1 MRKIFVL
8 IALACSLLVCAAAQ
22 AAQITDV
29 KWGVNKEEVLR
40 FVVDLTD
47 NAGYAVDIEGSV
59 LNLTVN
65 ASKGSQ
71 VAAQGIVKSALA
83 TSYQVVDKEHYT
95 IVRVPL
101 RQSLSESHYKSF
113 TLKQDEQ
120 TNRPFRVVLDIM
132 PAQRSVK
139 APAQSTAKAPAQSSV
154 KAQKKITIRNNISS
168 KAPAQ
173 SSVKAPAQ
181 TNAPVVSN
189 RPVVS
194 SRPTRPAGARPAQP
208 STPVKSTTSAA
219 QAGTS
224 VKSSTAAV
232 KQPTPAP
239 TETKQTTITSKKETK
254 QPEKDK
260 EKKEVK
266 NSTSPKVV
274 NASSKQTKIVGNGK
288 FRTSGG
294 LSGKIITLDAGHGGS
309 DPGAIGSD
317 GTKEKNITLAITKAV
332 KELLEKKG
340 AKVYMTRTT
349 DVDVYGPNASDAD
362 ELQARV
368 NVGEKYNSDLFV
380 SLHINSSVNK
390 NVGGFSTYYY
400 PKTNNDLRIA
410 KSIQD
415 QLTANFGVD
424 DLGVRQANFY
434 VIKRISM
441 PATLVEMCFISNEKE
456 LVLMKGKWFQ
466 NKTARL
472 IAAGIEKYFA

>member
-101 RQSLSESHYKSF
+101 RQSLSASHYKSF
-113 TLKQDEQ
+113 TLKQDPQ

-132 PAQRSVK
+132 PAQRSDK

-154 KAQKKITIRNNISS
+154 KA
-168 KAPAQ
+168 
-173 SSVKAPAQ
+173 PAQ
-181 TNAPVVSN
+181 TTAPVVSN

-194 SRPTRPAGARPAQP
+194 SRPTRPAAKKPAVTQP
-208 STPVKSTTSAA
+208 STPAKSTASAA
-219 QAGTS
+219 Q
-224 VKSSTAAV
+224 SSAV
-232 KQPTPAP
+232 KQTEAAK
-239 TETKQTTITSKKETK
+239 TETKQTTITTKKETK

-260 EKKEVK
+260 AKAEAK
-266 NSTSPKVV
+266 SSASPKVV
-274 NASSKQTKIVGNGK
+274 PVSSKQTKIVGNGK

-380 SLHINSSVNK
+380 SLHVNSSVNK

-400 PKTNNDLRIA
+400 PKTSNDLRIA
-410 KSIQD
+410 KAIQD

>member
-83 TSYQVVDKEHYT
+83 TSYQVVDREHYT

-113 TLKQDEQ
+113 TLKQDAQ

-132 PAQRSVK
+132 PAQSSVK
-139 APAQSTAKAPAQSSV
+139 AQVQSTAKAPAQSSV
-154 KAQKKITIRNNISS
+154 KA
-168 KAPAQ
+168 
-173 SSVKAPAQ
+173 PAQ
-181 TNAPVVSN
+181 TTAPVVSN

-219 QAGTS
+219 QSGTS

-400 PKTNNDLRIA
+400 PKTSNDLRIA

>member
-83 TSYQVVDKEHYT
+83 TSYQVVDKEHNT

-101 RQSLSESHYKSF
+101 RQSISESHYKSF
-113 TLKQDEQ
+113 TLKQDAQ

-132 PAQRSVK
+132 PAQRSEK

-154 KAQKKITIRNNISS
+154 KA
-168 KAPAQ
+168 
-173 SSVKAPAQ
+173 PAQ
-181 TNAPVVSN
+181 TTAPVVSN

-194 SRPTRPAGARPAQP
+194 SRPTRPAAKKPAVTQP
-208 STPVKSTTSAA
+208 ITPAKSTASAA
-219 QAGTS
+219 Q
-224 VKSSTAAV
+224 SSAV
-232 KQPTPAP
+232 KQTEAAK
-239 TETKQTTITSKKETK
+239 TETKQTTIATKKETK

-260 EKKEVK
+260 AKAEAEAK
-266 NSTSPKVV
+266 SSASPKAVPV
-274 NASSKQTKIVGNGK
+274 SSKQTKIVGNGK

-380 SLHINSSVNK
+380 SLHVNSSVNK

-400 PKTNNDLRIA
+400 PKTSNDLRIA

>member
-1 MRKIFVL
+1 M
-8 IALACSLLVCAAAQ
+8 
-22 AAQITDV
+22 
-29 KWGVNKEEVLR
+29 R

-101 RQSLSESHYKSF
+101 RQSISASHYKSF
-113 TLKQDEQ
+113 TLKQDAQ

-139 APAQSTAKAPAQSSV
+139 ASAQSTAKAPAQSSV
-154 KAQKKITIRNNISS
+154 KA
-168 KAPAQ
+168 
-173 SSVKAPAQ
+173 PAQ
-181 TNAPVVSN
+181 TTAPVVSN

-194 SRPTRPAGARPAQP
+194 SRPTRPAAKKPAVTQP
-208 STPVKSTTSAA
+208 STPAKSTASAA
-219 QAGTS
+219 QPS
-224 VKSSTAAV
+224 AV
-232 KQPTPAP
+232 KQTEAAKK
-239 TETKQTTITSKKETK
+239 ETKQTTITTKKETK

-260 EKKEVK
+260 AKAEAK
-266 NSTSPKVV
+266 SSASPKVV
-274 NASSKQTKIVGNGK
+274 PVSSKQTKIVGNGK

-400 PKTNNDLRIA
+400 PKTSNDLRIA
-410 KSIQD
+410 KAIQD

-472 IAAGIEKYFA
+472 IAVGIEKYFA

>member
-29 KWGVNKEEVLR
+29 KWGVNNEEVLR

-71 VAAQGIVKSALA
+71 VAAQGNVKSALA

-101 RQSLSESHYKSF
+101 RQRLSESHYKSF
-113 TLKQDEQ
+113 TLKQDAQ

-132 PAQRSVK
+132 PAQS
-139 APAQSTAKAPAQSSV
+139 SAKAP
-154 KAQKKITIRNNISS
+154 T
-168 KAPAQ
+168 Q

-181 TNAPVVSN
+181 TTAPVVSN

-194 SRPTRPAGARPAQP
+194 SRPTRPAAKKPAVTQP
-208 STPVKSTTSAA
+208 SAPVKSTASAA
-219 QAGTS
+219 KQTE
-224 VKSSTAAV
+224 AA
-232 KQPTPAP
+232 KK
-239 TETKQTTITSKKETK
+239 ETKQTTITSKKETK
-254 QPEKDK
+254 QPEKDTTK
-260 EKKEVK
+260 TEAK
-266 NSTSPKVV
+266 SSASPKVV
-274 NASSKQTKIVGNGK
+274 PVSSKQTKIVGNGN

-400 PKTNNDLRIA
+400 PKTSNDLRIA

>member
-1 MRKIFVL
+1 ML

-71 VAAQGIVKSALA
+71 VAAQGNVKSVLA
-83 TSYQVVDKEHYT
+83 TSYQVVDREHYT

-113 TLKQDEQ
+113 TLKKDAQ

-139 APAQSTAKAPAQSSV
+139 APV
-154 KAQKKITIRNNISS
+154 
-168 KAPAQ
+168 Q

-181 TNAPVVSN
+181 TTAPVVSN

-219 QAGTS
+219 QSGTS

-274 NASSKQTKIVGNGK
+274 NASSKQTKIVGNGN

-400 PKTNNDLRIA
+400 PKTSNDLRIA

>member
-1 MRKIFVL
+1 ML

-71 VAAQGIVKSALA
+71 VAAQGNVKSTLA

-113 TLKQDEQ
+113 TLKQDPQ

-132 PAQRSVK
+132 PAQRSEK
-139 APAQSTAKAPAQSSV
+139 AQSTAK
-154 KAQKKITIRNNISS
+154 T
-168 KAPAQ
+168 PAQ

-181 TNAPVVSN
+181 TTAPVVSN

-194 SRPTRPAGARPAQP
+194 SRPTRPAASRPTVTQP
-208 STPVKSTTSAA
+208 STPAKSTASAA
-219 QAGTS
+219 Q
-224 VKSSTAAV
+224 SSAV
-232 KQPTPAP
+232 KQTEAAK
-239 TETKQTTITSKKETK
+239 TETKQTTITTKKETK

-260 EKKEVK
+260 AKAEAK
-266 NSTSPKVV
+266 SSASPKVV
-274 NASSKQTKIVGNGK
+274 PVSSKQTKIVGNGK

-400 PKTNNDLRIA
+400 PKTSNDLRIA

>member
-8 IALACSLLVCAAAQ
+8 IALACSLLICAAAQ

-101 RQSLSESHYKSF
+101 RQSISESHYKSF
-113 TLKQDEQ
+113 TLKQDPQ

-132 PAQRSVK
+132 PAQRNVK

-154 KAQKKITIRNNISS
+154 KA
-168 KAPAQ
+168 
-173 SSVKAPAQ
+173 PAQ
-181 TNAPVVSN
+181 TTAPVVSN

-194 SRPTRPAGARPAQP
+194 SRPTRPAAQKPVVTQP
-208 STPVKSTTSAA
+208 SAPVKSTASAA
-219 QAGTS
+219 KQTE
-224 VKSSTAAV
+224 AA
-232 KQPTPAP
+232 KK
-239 TETKQTTITSKKETK
+239 ETKQTTITSKKETK
-254 QPEKDK
+254 QPEKDTTK
-260 EKKEVK
+260 TEAK
-266 NSTSPKVV
+266 SSAAPKVV
-274 NASSKQTKIVGNGK
+274 PVSSKQTKIVGNGN

-400 PKTNNDLRIA
+400 PKTSNDLRIA

>member
-83 TSYQVVDKEHYT
+83 TSYQVVDKDHYT

-113 TLKQDEQ
+113 TLKQDAQ

-139 APAQSTAKAPAQSSV
+139 APAQT
-154 KAQKKITIRNNISS
+154 T
-168 KAPAQ
+168 
-173 SSVKAPAQ
+173 
-181 TNAPVVSN
+181 APVVSN

-194 SRPTRPAGARPAQP
+194 SRPTRPAAKKPAVTQP
-208 STPVKSTTSAA
+208 STPAKSTASAA
-219 QAGTS
+219 Q
-224 VKSSTAAV
+224 SSAV
-232 KQPTPAP
+232 KQTEAAK
-239 TETKQTTITSKKETK
+239 TETKQTTITTKKETK

-260 EKKEVK
+260 AKAEAK
-266 NSTSPKVV
+266 SSASPKVV
-274 NASSKQTKIVGNGK
+274 PVSSKQTKIVGNGK

-400 PKTNNDLRIA
+400 PKTSNDLRIA

>member
-101 RQSLSESHYKSF
+101 RQSLSASHYKSF
-113 TLKQDEQ
+113 TLKQDAQ

-132 PAQRSVK
+132 PAQRSEK

-154 KAQKKITIRNNISS
+154 KA
-168 KAPAQ
+168 
-173 SSVKAPAQ
+173 PAQ
-181 TNAPVVSN
+181 TTAPIVSN

-194 SRPTRPAGARPAQP
+194 SRPTRPAAKKPAVTQP
-208 STPVKSTTSAA
+208 STPAKSTASAA
-219 QAGTS
+219 Q
-224 VKSSTAAV
+224 SSAV
-232 KQPTPAP
+232 KQTEAAK
-239 TETKQTTITSKKETK
+239 TETKQTTITTKKETK

-260 EKKEVK
+260 AKAEAEAK
-266 NSTSPKVV
+266 SSASPKAVPV
-274 NASSKQTKIVGNGK
+274 SSKQTKIVGNGK

-400 PKTNNDLRIA
+400 PKTSNDLRIA
-410 KSIQD
+410 KAIQD

>member
-65 ASKGSQ
+65 ASKGAQ
-71 VAAQGIVKSALA
+71 VAAQGRVKSVLA
-83 TSYQVVDKEHYT
+83 TSYQVVDKEQYT
-95 IVRVPL
+95 IVRIPLSQSVP
-101 RQSLSESHYKSF
+101 ESRYKSF
-113 TLKQDEQ
+113 TLKKDPQ

-139 APAQSTAKAPAQSSV
+139 IPV
-154 KAQKKITIRNNISS
+154 
-168 KAPAQ
+168 Q

-181 TNAPVVSN
+181 TTAPVVSN

-194 SRPTRPAGARPAQP
+194 SRPTRPAAKKPAVTQP
-208 STPVKSTTSAA
+208 SAPVKRTASAA
-219 QAGTS
+219 KQTE
-224 VKSSTAAV
+224 AA
-232 KQPTPAP
+232 KK
-239 TETKQTTITSKKETK
+239 ETKQTTITTKKETK
-254 QPEKDK
+254 QPEKDTTK
-260 EKKEVK
+260 TEAK
-266 NSTSPKVV
+266 SSAAPKVV
-274 NASSKQTKIVGNGK
+274 PVSSKQTKIVGNGK

-400 PKTNNDLRIA
+400 PKTSNDLRIA

>member
-101 RQSLSESHYKSF
+101 RQSISESHYKSF
-113 TLKQDEQ
+113 TLKQDAQ

-154 KAQKKITIRNNISS
+154 KA
-168 KAPAQ
+168 
-173 SSVKAPAQ
+173 PAQ
-181 TNAPVVSN
+181 TTAPVVSN

-194 SRPTRPAGARPAQP
+194 SRPTRPAAKKPAVTQP
-208 STPVKSTTSAA
+208 STPAKSTASAA
-219 QAGTS
+219 Q
-224 VKSSTAAV
+224 SSAV
-232 KQPTPAP
+232 KQTEAAK
-239 TETKQTTITSKKETK
+239 TETKQTTITAKKETK

-260 EKKEVK
+260 AKAEAK
-266 NSTSPKVV
+266 SSASPKVV
-274 NASSKQTKIVGNGK
+274 PVSSKQTKIVGNGK

-400 PKTNNDLRIA
+400 PKTSNDLRIA

>member
-83 TSYQVVDKEHYT
+83 TSYQVVDREHYT

-113 TLKQDEQ
+113 TLKQDAQ

-139 APAQSTAKAPAQSSV
+139 APMQSTAKAPAQSSV
-154 KAQKKITIRNNISS
+154 KA
-168 KAPAQ
+168 
-173 SSVKAPAQ
+173 PAQ
-181 TNAPVVSN
+181 TTASVVSN

-194 SRPTRPAGARPAQP
+194 SRPTRPAAKKPAVTQP
-208 STPVKSTTSAA
+208 STPAKSTASAA
-219 QAGTS
+219 Q
-224 VKSSTAAV
+224 SSAV
-232 KQPTPAP
+232 KKTEAAK
-239 TETKQTTITSKKETK
+239 TETKQTTITTKKETK

-260 EKKEVK
+260 AKAEAK
-266 NSTSPKVV
+266 SSASPKVV
-274 NASSKQTKIVGNGK
+274 PASSKQTKIVGNGK

-400 PKTNNDLRIA
+400 PKTSNDLRIA

>member
-113 TLKQDEQ
+113 TLKKDPQ

-132 PAQRSVK
+132 PAQRSDK
-139 APAQSTAKAPAQSSV
+139 APAQSTAKAPAQG
-154 KAQKKITIRNNISS
+154 
-168 KAPAQ
+168 
-173 SSVKAPAQ
+173 SVKAPAQ
-181 TNAPVVSN
+181 TTAPVVSN

-194 SRPTRPAGARPAQP
+194 SHPTRPAAKKPTVTQPNTPA
-208 STPVKSTTSAA
+208 KSTASAA
-219 QAGTS
+219 Q
-224 VKSSTAAV
+224 SSAV
-232 KQPTPAP
+232 KQTEAAK
-239 TETKQTTITSKKETK
+239 TETKQTTITTKKETK

-260 EKKEVK
+260 AKAEAK
-266 NSTSPKVV
+266 SSASPKVV
-274 NASSKQTKIVGNGK
+274 PVSSKQTKIVGNGK

-400 PKTNNDLRIA
+400 PKTSNDLRIA
-410 KSIQD
+410 KAIQD

>member
-1 MRKIFVL
+1 ML

-83 TSYQVVDKEHYT
+83 TSYQVVDKVHYT

-101 RQSLSESHYKSF
+101 RQSLSASHYKSF
-113 TLKQDEQ
+113 TLKQDPQ

-132 PAQRSVK
+132 PAQRSD
-139 APAQSTAKAPAQSSV
+139 
-154 KAQKKITIRNNISS
+154 

-181 TNAPVVSN
+181 NTAPVVSN

-194 SRPTRPAGARPAQP
+194 SRPTRPAAKKPVVTQP
-208 STPVKSTTSAA
+208 STPAKSTASAA
-219 QAGTS
+219 Q
-224 VKSSTAAV
+224 SSAV
-232 KQPTPAP
+232 KQTEAAK
-239 TETKQTTITSKKETK
+239 TETKQTTITTKKETK

-260 EKKEVK
+260 AKAEAK
-266 NSTSPKVV
+266 SSASPKVV
-274 NASSKQTKIVGNGK
+274 PVSSKQTKIVGNGK

-368 NVGEKYNSDLFV
+368 NVGEKYNSDLFA

-400 PKTNNDLRIA
+400 PKTSNDLRIA
-410 KSIQD
+410 KAIQD

>member
-65 ASKGSQ
+65 ASKGAQ
-71 VAAQGIVKSALA
+71 VAAQGRVKSVLA
-83 TSYQVVDKEHYT
+83 TSYQVVDKEQYT
-95 IVRVPL
+95 IVRIPLSQSVP
-101 RQSLSESHYKSF
+101 ESRYKSF
-113 TLKQDEQ
+113 TLKKDPQ

-139 APAQSTAKAPAQSSV
+139 TPAQAA
-154 KAQKKITIRNNISS
+154 
-168 KAPAQ
+168 
-173 SSVKAPAQ
+173 
-181 TNAPVVSN
+181 APVVSN
-189 RPVVS
+189 KPVVS
-194 SRPTRPAGARPAQP
+194 SHPTRPDGARPVRS

-219 QAGTS
+219 QSGSS

-260 EKKEVK
+260 TKTEAK
-266 NSTSPKVV
+266 SSATPKVV
-274 NASSKQTKIVGNGK
+274 PVSSKQTKIVGNGN

-400 PKTNNDLRIA
+400 PKTSNDLRIA

>member
-29 KWGVNKEEVLR
+29 KWGVNKDDVLR

-47 NAGYAVDIEGSV
+47 NAGYVVDIEGSV

-101 RQSLSESHYKSF
+101 RQSISESHYKSF
-113 TLKQDEQ
+113 TLKQDAQ

-139 APAQSTAKAPAQSSV
+139 APVQSTAKAPAQ
-154 KAQKKITIRNNISS
+154 T
-168 KAPAQ
+168 
-173 SSVKAPAQ
+173 
-181 TNAPVVSN
+181 TAPVVSN

-194 SRPTRPAGARPAQP
+194 SRPTRPAAKKPTVTQP
-208 STPVKSTTSAA
+208 STPAKSTASAA
-219 QAGTS
+219 Q
-224 VKSSTAAV
+224 SSAV
-232 KQPTPAP
+232 KQTEAAK
-239 TETKQTTITSKKETK
+239 TETKQTTITTKKETK

-260 EKKEVK
+260 AKAEAK
-266 NSTSPKVV
+266 SSASPKVV
-274 NASSKQTKIVGNGK
+274 PVSSKQTKIVGNGK

-400 PKTNNDLRIA
+400 PKTSNDLRIA
-410 KSIQD
+410 KAIQD

>member
-71 VAAQGIVKSALA
+71 VAAQGVVKSALA

-101 RQSLSESHYKSF
+101 RQSISESHYKSF
-113 TLKQDEQ
+113 TLKKDPQ

-132 PAQRSVK
+132 PAQRSEK
-139 APAQSTAKAPAQSSV
+139 AQSTAKAPAQSSV
-154 KAQKKITIRNNISS
+154 KAS
-168 KAPAQ
+168 
-173 SSVKAPAQ
+173 AQ
-181 TNAPVVSN
+181 TTAPVVSN

-194 SRPTRPAGARPAQP
+194 SRPTRPAASRPTVTQP
-208 STPVKSTTSAA
+208 STPAKSTASAA
-219 QAGTS
+219 Q
-224 VKSSTAAV
+224 SSAV
-232 KQPTPAP
+232 KQTEAAKK
-239 TETKQTTITSKKETK
+239 ETKQTTITTKKETK

-260 EKKEVK
+260 AKAEAK
-266 NSTSPKVV
+266 SSASPKVV
-274 NASSKQTKIVGNGK
+274 PVSSKQTKIVGNGK

-380 SLHINSSVNK
+380 SLHVNSSVNK

-400 PKTNNDLRIA
+400 PKTSNDLRIA

>member
-113 TLKQDEQ
+113 TLKKDPQ

-132 PAQRSVK
+132 PAQRSDK
-139 APAQSTAKAPAQSSV
+139 APAQSTAKAPAQG
-154 KAQKKITIRNNISS
+154 
-168 KAPAQ
+168 
-173 SSVKAPAQ
+173 SVKAPAQ
-181 TNAPVVSN
+181 TTAPVVSN

-194 SRPTRPAGARPAQP
+194 SHPTRPAAKKPTVTQP
-208 STPVKSTTSAA
+208 STPAKSTASAA
-219 QAGTS
+219 Q
-224 VKSSTAAV
+224 SSAV
-232 KQPTPAP
+232 KQTEAAK
-239 TETKQTTITSKKETK
+239 TETKQTTITTKKETK

-260 EKKEVK
+260 AKAEAK
-266 NSTSPKVV
+266 SSASPKVV
-274 NASSKQTKIVGNGK
+274 PVSSKQTKIVGNGK

-400 PKTNNDLRIA
+400 PKTSNDLRIA
-410 KSIQD
+410 KAIQD

>member
-29 KWGVNKEEVLR
+29 KWGVNKDDVLR

-101 RQSLSESHYKSF
+101 RQSISESHYKSF
-113 TLKQDEQ
+113 TLKQDAQ

-154 KAQKKITIRNNISS
+154 KA
-168 KAPAQ
+168 
-173 SSVKAPAQ
+173 PAQ
-181 TNAPVVSN
+181 TTAPVVSN

-194 SRPTRPAGARPAQP
+194 SRPTRPAAKKPAVTQP
-208 STPVKSTTSAA
+208 STPAKSTASAA
-219 QAGTS
+219 Q
-224 VKSSTAAV
+224 SSAV
-232 KQPTPAP
+232 KQTEAAKK
-239 TETKQTTITSKKETK
+239 ETKQTTITTKKETK

-260 EKKEVK
+260 TITEAK
-266 NSTSPKVV
+266 SSASPKVV
-274 NASSKQTKIVGNGK
+274 PVSSKQTKIVGNGN

-400 PKTNNDLRIA
+400 PKTSNDLRIA

>member
-1 MRKIFVL
+1 ML

-71 VAAQGIVKSALA
+71 VAAQGIVKSVLA

-95 IVRVPL
+95 SVRVPL

-113 TLKQDEQ
+113 TLKQDPQ

-139 APAQSTAKAPAQSSV
+139 APVQSTAKAPV
-154 KAQKKITIRNNISS
+154 
-168 KAPAQ
+168 Q

-181 TNAPVVSN
+181 TTAPVVSN

-194 SRPTRPAGARPAQP
+194 SRPTRPAAKKPVVTQP
-208 STPVKSTTSAA
+208 STPAKSTASAA
-219 QAGTS
+219 Q
-224 VKSSTAAV
+224 SSAV
-232 KQPTPAP
+232 KQ
-239 TETKQTTITSKKETK
+239 TEAAKTEMKQTTITAKKETK
-254 QPEKDK
+254 QPDKDK
-260 EKKEVK
+260 AKAEAK
-266 NSTSPKVV
+266 SSASPKVV
-274 NASSKQTKIVGNGK
+274 PVSSKQTKIVGNGK

-380 SLHINSSVNK
+380 SLHVNSSVNK

-400 PKTNNDLRIA
+400 PKTSNDLRIA

>member
-59 LNLTVN
+59 LNMTVN

-71 VAAQGIVKSALA
+71 VAAQGNVKSTLA

-113 TLKQDEQ
+113 TLKKDPQ

-132 PAQRSVK
+132 PAQSSVK
-139 APAQSTAKAPAQSSV
+139 APTQSSPKAP
-154 KAQKKITIRNNISS
+154 T
-168 KAPAQ
+168 Q

-194 SRPTRPAGARPAQP
+194 SRPTRQAAQKPAVTQP
-208 STPVKSTTSAA
+208 STPAKSTTSAA
-219 QAGTS
+219 QSGTS

-239 TETKQTTITSKKETK
+239 TETKLTTITSKKETK
-254 QPEKDK
+254 QPENDK

-266 NSTSPKVV
+266 NSTSPKAVP
-274 NASSKQTKIVGNGK
+274 ASSKQTKIVGNGK

-317 GTKEKNITLAITKAV
+317 GTKEKNITLAITKVV

>member
-113 TLKQDEQ
+113 TLKQDAQ

-139 APAQSTAKAPAQSSV
+139 APMQSTAKAPAQSSV
-154 KAQKKITIRNNISS
+154 KA
-168 KAPAQ
+168 
-173 SSVKAPAQ
+173 PAQ
-181 TNAPVVSN
+181 TTAPVVSN

-194 SRPTRPAGARPAQP
+194 SRPTRPAAKKPAVTQP
-208 STPVKSTTSAA
+208 SAPVKSTTSAA
-219 QAGTS
+219 QSGTS

-400 PKTNNDLRIA
+400 PKTSNDLRIA

-472 IAAGIEKYFA
+472 IAVGIEKYFA

>member
-113 TLKQDEQ
+113 TLKQDAQ

-139 APAQSTAKAPAQSSV
+139 AQVQSTAKAPAQSSV
-154 KAQKKITIRNNISS
+154 KA
-168 KAPAQ
+168 
-173 SSVKAPAQ
+173 PAQ
-181 TNAPVVSN
+181 TTAPVVSN

-219 QAGTS
+219 QSGTS

-400 PKTNNDLRIA
+400 PKTSNDLRIA

>member
-71 VAAQGIVKSALA
+71 VAAQGNVKSTLA

-113 TLKQDEQ
+113 TLKKDAQ

-132 PAQRSVK
+132 PAQS
-139 APAQSTAKAPAQSSV
+139 SAKAQV
-154 KAQKKITIRNNISS
+154 
-168 KAPAQ
+168 Q

-181 TNAPVVSN
+181 TTAPVVSN

-194 SRPTRPAGARPAQP
+194 SRPTRPAAKKPAVTQP
-208 STPVKSTTSAA
+208 SAPVKSTTSAA
-219 QAGTS
+219 QSGTS

-400 PKTNNDLRIA
+400 PKTSNDLRIA

>member
-1 MRKIFVL
+1 ML

-113 TLKQDEQ
+113 TLKKDAQ

-154 KAQKKITIRNNISS
+154 KA
-168 KAPAQ
+168 
-173 SSVKAPAQ
+173 PAQ
-181 TNAPVVSN
+181 TTAPVVSN

-194 SRPTRPAGARPAQP
+194 SRPTRPAAKNPAVTQP
-208 STPVKSTTSAA
+208 STPAKNTASAA
-219 QAGTS
+219 Q
-224 VKSSTAAV
+224 SSAV
-232 KQPTPAP
+232 KQTEAAK
-239 TETKQTTITSKKETK
+239 TETKQTTITTKKETK

-260 EKKEVK
+260 AKAEAK
-266 NSTSPKVV
+266 SSASPKVV
-274 NASSKQTKIVGNGK
+274 PVSSKQTKIVGNGK

-400 PKTNNDLRIA
+400 PKTSNDLRIA